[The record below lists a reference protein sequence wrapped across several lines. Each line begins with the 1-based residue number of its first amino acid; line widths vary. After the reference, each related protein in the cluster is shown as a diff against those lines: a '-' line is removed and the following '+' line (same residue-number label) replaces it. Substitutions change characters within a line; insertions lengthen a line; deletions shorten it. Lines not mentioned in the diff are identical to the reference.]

1 VENGKG
7 EGKGREGSREKE
19 RGEHTA
25 VSHKL
30 FYIPAQRDG
39 DGIPVLSQKGTRRRG
54 SVCPSLERELLMV
67 WFEVWMPFLVMSS
80 RSMND
85 LEVRCGVVF

>member
-7 EGKGREGSREKE
+7 EGKGREGDREKE

-25 VSHKL
+25 VSHKP

-39 DGIPVLSQKGTRRRG
+39 DGIPVL
-54 SVCPSLERELLMV
+54 
-67 WFEVWMPFLVMSS
+67 
-80 RSMND
+80 
-85 LEVRCGVVF
+85 